1 MAHDVPTIDDRY
13 RGAVPMLSV
22 RDAAAAIDFYR
33 RAYGAEEIFRLVDAE
48 GKVAHA
54 EVTIGDALV
63 MLSDPHPE
71 ESRPPDTLGG
81 TPILIHLVVA
91 DVDAFAVRAT
101 EAGATMIRPLT
112 DQFHGMRNCKL
123 RDPFGHIWLVQTQ
136 TERLTPEEIV
146 RRFEE
151 LIGGEA
157 AGA

>member
-1 MAHDVPTIDDRY
+1 MAHDVSAIDDRY

-22 RDAAAAIDFYR
+22 RDAAVAIDFYR
-33 RAYGAEEIFRLVDAE
+33 RAFGAEEVFRLVDAE

-54 EVTIGDALV
+54 EVTVGSGLV

-71 ESRPPDTLGG
+71 DSTPPDTLGG
-81 TPILIHLVVA
+81 TPILIHLVVP
-91 DVDAFAVRAT
+91 DVDAFAARAT
-101 EAGATMIRPLT
+101 QAGAMVIRPLA

-123 RDPFGHIWLVQTQ
+123 QDPFGHVWLVQTQ

-151 LIGGEA
+151 LIESDTRP
-157 AGA
+157 